1 MIFTVLFLSIPSF
14 GFEVSS
20 GEPTAAISAS
30 STNIYAGSCVNFF
43 DQSLNSPTSWLW
55 EFPGSNSPFSISQNP
70 SNICYSTP
78 GCYSV
83 SLTVFNSSG
92 SDFFT
97 SICYIVVT
105 PPVIN
110 SISPNSA
117 MEGSSLSVSI
127 TGQGTNFGQG
137 TSTTQVW
144 LNQGLDSIPSTSL
157 IINSANDLL
166 VQFDLP
172 FGIPT
177 GFYHTNVTNTI
188 NGPLVLANSFTVL
201 ANPSAPPV
209 SSFTANNTNITAG
222 SCVNFTNTS
231 TNNPSSFDW
240 QFPGS
245 SLATD
250 TSQNVNGVC
259 YFTPGCYAVTLTV
272 SNAFGSDT
280 YTDTCYI
287 NVTAAGNAPVA
298 SFTANNTNITAGS
311 CVNFTNTSTN
321 NPTSF
326 NWQFPGS
333 SLATDTSQ
341 NVNGVC
347 YFTPG
352 CYPVTLTVNNAFG
365 SDTYTDTCY
374 INVTAA
380 GGAPVASFTANNV
393 NITTGQSVN
402 FTDLSTN
409 SPTSWSWVF
418 PGGSPGSSS
427 SQNPNGIVYNTP
439 GCYQVE
445 LTSSNA
451 IGSDSEI
458 QICYINVTSSSQP
471 FIIASG
477 PTTFCAGA
485 SVTLTSNFSTGNL
498 WNTGDTSQSIVVS
511 NSGNYFVSIVD
522 TSGTL
527 TSNTIVVTVDSILVP
542 AISIASS
549 ATNVCTGTLVS
560 FMANSTNAGASPT
573 YQWKINGSNVGV
585 NSAAFSSATLANG
598 DVVSCELLSSASC
611 AVPNNAN
618 SNNISITVV
627 TLPTPSF
634 TIASNNLTTA
644 PLTAT
649 FTNTTTNAGN
659 ADFIWAFGDGSILA
673 DNSPS
678 VNHTYANN
686 GVYNVGL
693 TIQDPALGCAISVF
707 DPNNSAQTIIC
718 NVPGGGSCGFTPTT
732 TPTGL
737 TNACLGGSVLLSA
750 ANYPVGSLLQWNRN
764 GIPLGGEVNPTFS
777 AILPGFYTITA
788 TNVLGC
794 AVASAPVNV
803 NFNLPAQT
811 PPLIAVAGGNGFCGQ
826 LNATLT
832 ATGNFASYVWSTGQ
846 TGNSINVNVAGTY
859 FVTGQGAVGCDA
871 VSLPVNIASSLVPT
885 TEICMI
891 TVNPTNNFHTVVWE
905 KPLTTEIDSFFVY
918 KEVPYN
924 SSNYSKIASVAYDS
938 LSEYEDIAS
947 DADLNPDRYKISVL
961 DTCGGESAPSNFV
974 RSIHLQVAPGVGTD
988 RFLSWSE
995 YQGQSQNISSYLIY
1009 SGSSVANLSLLDSVT
1024 APISYYV
1031 DDNPVAGLNTVYR
1044 VEAVLSSACVSTRTQ
1059 FLRSSSNNAENNTVL
1074 NPDGIK
1080 EDVSNIIT
1088 IKILPNPNNGN
1099 FEISLSHMPQEG
1111 SQWWIEDIAG
1121 RKITAPT
1128 QVISTKINCNENLSA
1143 GVYLFRINVGQRLIQ
1158 QKIIVR

>member
-1 MIFTVLFLSIPSF
+1 
-14 GFEVSS
+14 VSS
-20 GEPTAAISAS
+20 GS
-30 STNIYAGSCVNFF
+30 
-43 DQSLNSPTSWLW
+43 
-55 EFPGSNSPFSISQNP
+55 
-70 SNICYSTP
+70 
-78 GCYSV
+78 
-83 SLTVFNSSG
+83 
-92 SDFFT
+92 
-97 SICYIVVT
+97 
-105 PPVIN
+105 
-110 SISPNSA
+110 
-117 MEGSSLSVSI
+117 
-127 TGQGTNFGQG
+127 
-137 TSTTQVW
+137 
-144 LNQGLDSIPSTSL
+144 
-157 IINSANDLL
+157 
-166 VQFDLP
+166 
-172 FGIPT
+172 
-177 GFYHTNVTNTI
+177 
-188 NGPLVLANSFTVL
+188 
-201 ANPSAPPV
+201 SAPIA
-209 SSFTANNTNITAG
+209 SFTANNTNITVG
-222 SCVNFTNTS
+222 SCVNFTSTS
-231 TNNPSSFDW
+231 TNNPNSFDW

-245 SLATD
+245 SQPTD

-280 YTDTCYI
+280 FTDTCYI
-287 NVTAAGNAPVA
+287 NVSAAGGAPVA

-311 CVNFTNTSTN
+311 CVNFTNTSSN
-321 NPTSF
+321 NPNSF

-333 SLATDTSQ
+333 SQPTDTSQ

-347 YFTPG
+347 YNTPG
-352 CYPVTLTVNNAFG
+352 CYAVTLTVSNAFG

-374 INVTAA
+374 INVSPA
-380 GGAPVASFTANNV
+380 GIAPVAAFTANTTI
-393 NITTGQSVN
+393 ITAGQSVN
-402 FTDLSTN
+402 FSDLSTN
-409 SPTSWSWVF
+409 NPTSWTWLF
-418 PGGSPGSSS
+418 PGGSPGTSSL
-427 SQNPNGIVYNTP
+427 QNPNGIVYNTP
-439 GCYQVE
+439 GCYTVS
-445 LTSSNA
+445 LTAANA
-451 IGSDSEI
+451 NGSDTLTQS
-458 QICYINVTSSSQP
+458 CFINVVPAGILSVTP
-471 FIIASG
+471 AG
-477 PTTFCAGA
+477 PISLCAGD
-485 SVTLTSNFSTGNL
+485 SITLTSNLPFGNF
-498 WNTGDTSQSIVVS
+498 WNTGETTQSITVNSAGPYYISVTDSVSGTYYSNIVVVSVLSPPVPLSIGNDVSQCGGSVTLDATQPGVNYLWSNNDTSQSIVVNS
-511 NSGNYFVSIVD
+511 SGNYSVTVSNSCGSETSNSINVNIQPVTNPAINITGSLLSICAND
-522 TSGTL
+522 TVTFDATIINAGSAPTYQWMVNGSAVGNNTAIYSSATLQDGDVVNCML
-527 TSNTIVVTVDSILVP
+527 TSNDTCASPQSVVSNALTLNVDSTLVP

-560 FMANSTNAGASPT
+560 FMASSTNAGASPT

-598 DVVSCELLSSASC
+598 DVVSCQLLSSASC

-634 TIASNNLTTA
+634 SIASNNLTTA

-649 FTNTTTNAGN
+649 FTNTTTNANN

-707 DPNNSAQTIIC
+707 DPNNSAQTVIC

-794 AVASAPVNV
+794 AVTSAPVNV

-811 PPLIAVAGGNGFCGQ
+811 PPLITVAGGNGFCGQ

-832 ATGNFASYVWSTGQ
+832 ASGNFASYVWSTGQ
-846 TGNSINVNVAGTY
+846 TGNSINVTVAGSY

-905 KPLTTEIDSFFVY
+905 KPLSTDIDSFFVY
-918 KEVPYN
+918 KELPYN
-924 SSNYSKIASVAYDS
+924 SSNYSKIASVDYDS

-947 DADLNPDRYKISVL
+947 NADLNPDRYKISVL
-961 DTCGGESAPSNFV
+961 DICGGESAPSNFV

-1099 FEISLSHMPQEG
+1099 FEISLSQMPQEVT
-1111 SQWWIEDIAG
+1111 QWWIEDIAG
-1121 RKITAPT
+1121 RKITVPT